1 MHVSSN
7 PIIQVLLNHLLPI
20 IIHTLVLVL
29 FILALLVKLII
40 YDILGACVQLLQHCL
55 IILVIGDIRDNLR
68 FEQTVGLEGCR

>member
-20 IIHTLVLVL
+20 IICTFVLVL

-40 YDILGACVQLLQHCL
+40 YDILATRVQLLQDCL
-55 IILVIGDIRDNLR
+55 IILVISDIRYNLR
-68 FEQTVGLEGCR
+68 FEHTVCLERSR